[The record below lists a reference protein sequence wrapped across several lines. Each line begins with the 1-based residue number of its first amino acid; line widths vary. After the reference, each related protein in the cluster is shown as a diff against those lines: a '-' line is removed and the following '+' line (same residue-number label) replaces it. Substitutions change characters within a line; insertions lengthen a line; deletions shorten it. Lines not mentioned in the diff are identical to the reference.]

1 MVGSRLH
8 SEKFYYTVM
17 PCKSTPQSDSIPL
30 HTHSVFYMSSFKLS
44 THSSKM
50 PKPVVAIVGR
60 PNVGKSTL
68 FNRLV
73 GRTVAI
79 VSKQSGTTRDRVML
93 ETNWADHPFILVDTG
108 GLEVFPDTYLWRQ
121 VRAQVETAIDD
132 ADIIIM
138 VTDVTEGV
146 TGSDIDVADV
156 LRVGGKPVVLAV
168 NKVDTEQKAVGAIE
182 FHELGLG
189 DPHPISGYHN
199 LGLDDMM
206 AEIVT
211 HFPPE
216 PEFPEPD
223 ADLRLAIVGRPN
235 VGKSMLLNA
244 LTGESRSI
252 VSDVPGTTRD
262 TIDTLIR
269 YNDLDVLLIDTA
281 GIRRRGKIGTGI
293 EKYSVIR
300 SVRAIDRADV
310 VVLLMDAMEPA
321 TMQDTHIAGYI
332 LDAYKGVVFVINK
345 WDLLEGKGITKG
357 EIEALLRDRFRFAT
371 YAPICFTSAL
381 NAAGLEDLMDTSI
394 DVYNEWT
401 KGIPRYDLRRTMMS
415 AIAEHPPTG
424 IKGRT
429 LKIYSVSQEE
439 VAPPS
444 FTFFV
449 NRADSIHFSYE
460 RFLEN
465 RLRRAYD
472 FRGSPLRMRF
482 KGRRGR

>member
-1 MVGSRLH
+1 
-8 SEKFYYTVM
+8 
-17 PCKSTPQSDSIPL
+17 
-30 HTHSVFYMSSFKLS
+30 
-44 THSSKM
+44 M
-50 PKPVVAIVGR
+50 PKPGVAIVGR

-93 ETNWADHPFILVDTG
+93 ETNWDDHPFILVDTG
-108 GLEVFPDTYLWRQ
+108 GLEVFPDTDMWRQ
-121 VRAQVETAIDD
+121 VRGQVETAIDD

-138 VTDVTEGV
+138 VVNVTEGV
-146 TGSDIDVADV
+146 TGADIDVADL

-168 NKVDTEQKAVGAIE
+168 NKVDTEQKAAGALE
-182 FHELGLG
+182 FYELGL
-189 DPHPISGYHN
+189 DYPHPISGYHN

-206 AEIVT
+206 AEVVT

-244 LTGESRSI
+244 LTGENRSI
-252 VSDVPGTTRD
+252 VSDIPGTTRD
-262 TIDTLIR
+262 TIDTVIR
-269 YNDLDVLLIDTA
+269 YSDLDVLLIDTA

-321 TMQDTHIAGYI
+321 TLQDAHIAGYI
-332 LDAYKGVVFVINK
+332 LDAYKGVVFAVNK

-357 EIEALLRDRFRFAT
+357 EIETLLRGRFKFAA
-371 YAPICFTSAL
+371 YAPVCFTSAL
-381 NAAGLEDLMDTSI
+381 NSTGLDELIDTSI
-394 DVYNEWT
+394 DVYKEWT

-449 NRADSIHFSYE
+449 NRSDSIHFSYE

-465 RLRRAYD
+465 RLRRAYV

-482 KGRRGR
+482 RGRRG

>member
-1 MVGSRLH
+1 M
-8 SEKFYYTVM
+8 
-17 PCKSTPQSDSIPL
+17 
-30 HTHSVFYMSSFKLS
+30 
-44 THSSKM
+44 
-50 PKPVVAIVGR
+50 
-60 PNVGKSTL
+60 
-68 FNRLV
+68 
-73 GRTVAI
+73 
-79 VSKQSGTTRDRVML
+79 
-93 ETNWADHPFILVDTG
+93 
-108 GLEVFPDTYLWRQ
+108 WRQ
-121 VRAQVETAIDD
+121 VRGQVETAIDD

-138 VTDVTEGV
+138 VVDVTEGV
-146 TGSDIDVADV
+146 TGSDIDVADL

-168 NKVDTEQKAVGAIE
+168 NKVDTEQKAEGAFE
-182 FHELGLG
+182 FFELGLG
-189 DPHPISGYHN
+189 YPHPISGYHN

-206 AEIVT
+206 AEVVT

-244 LTGESRSI
+244 LTGENRSI
-252 VSDVPGTTRD
+252 VSDIPGTTRD
-262 TIDTLIR
+262 TIDTLIK
-269 YNDLDVLLIDTA
+269 YNDMDVLLIDTA

-332 LDAYKGVVFVINK
+332 LDAYKGVVFVVNK

-357 EIEALLRDRFRFAT
+357 EIEALLKDRFRFAT
-371 YAPICFTSAL
+371 YAPVCFTSAL
-381 NAAGLEDLMDTSI
+381 NGTGLEELMDTSL

-449 NRADSIHFSYE
+449 NRSDSIHFSYE

-472 FRGSPLRMRF
+472 FRGSPLKMRF

>member
-1 MVGSRLH
+1 MA
-8 SEKFYYTVM
+8 
-17 PCKSTPQSDSIPL
+17 
-30 HTHSVFYMSSFKLS
+30 
-44 THSSKM
+44 
-50 PKPVVAIVGR
+50 KPVVAIVGR

-93 ETNWADHPFILVDTG
+93 ETDWAEHNFILVDTG
-108 GLEVFPDTYLWRQ
+108 GLEIFPDTDMWRQ
-121 VRAQVETAIDD
+121 VRGQVETAIDD

-138 VTDVTEGV
+138 VVDVTEGV
-146 TGSDIDVADV
+146 TGSDIDVADL
-156 LRVGGKPVVLAV
+156 LRVGDKPVVLAV
-168 NKVDTEQKAVGAIE
+168 NKVDTEQKAAGAFE
-182 FHELGLG
+182 FFELGLG
-189 DPHPISGYHN
+189 YPHPISGYHN

-206 AEIVT
+206 AEVVT

-244 LTGESRSI
+244 LTGENRSI
-252 VSDVPGTTRD
+252 VSDIPGTTRD
-262 TIDTLIR
+262 TIDTLIK

-332 LDAYKGVVFVINK
+332 LDAYKGVVFVVNK

-357 EIEALLRDRFRFAT
+357 EIEALLKDRFRFAT

-381 NAAGLEDLMDTSI
+381 NSTGLEELLDTSL
-394 DVYNEWT
+394 DVYNEWS
-401 KGIPRYDLRRTMMS
+401 KGIPRSDLRRTMMS

-424 IKGRT
+424 IKGRS

-465 RLRRAYD
+465 RLRRAYE

-482 KGRRGR
+482 KGRRGSR

>member
-1 MVGSRLH
+1 MA
-8 SEKFYYTVM
+8 
-17 PCKSTPQSDSIPL
+17 
-30 HTHSVFYMSSFKLS
+30 
-44 THSSKM
+44 
-50 PKPVVAIVGR
+50 KPVVAIVGR

-93 ETNWADHPFILVDTG
+93 ETDWAEHNFILVDTG
-108 GLEVFPDTYLWRQ
+108 GLEIFPDTDMWRQ
-121 VRAQVETAIDD
+121 VRGQVETAIDD

-138 VTDVTEGV
+138 VVDVTEGV
-146 TGSDIDVADV
+146 TGSDIDVADL
-156 LRVGGKPVVLAV
+156 LRMGGKPVVLAV
-168 NKVDTEQKAVGAIE
+168 NKVDTDRKAEGAFE
-182 FHELGLG
+182 FFELGLG
-189 DPHPISGYHN
+189 YPHPISGYHN

-206 AEIVT
+206 AEVVT

-244 LTGESRSI
+244 LTGENRSI
-252 VSDVPGTTRD
+252 VSDIPGTTRD
-262 TIDTLIR
+262 TIDTLIK

-332 LDAYKGVVFVINK
+332 LDAYKGVVFVVNK

-357 EIEALLRDRFRFAT
+357 EIEALLKDRFRFAT

-381 NAAGLEDLMDTSI
+381 NGTGLEELMDTSL

-424 IKGRT
+424 IKGRS

-449 NRADSIHFSYE
+449 NRSDSIHFSYE

-465 RLRRAYD
+465 RLRRAYE

-482 KGRRGR
+482 KGRRG

>member
-1 MVGSRLH
+1 
-8 SEKFYYTVM
+8 
-17 PCKSTPQSDSIPL
+17 
-30 HTHSVFYMSSFKLS
+30 MS
-44 THSSKM
+44 
-50 PKPVVAIVGR
+50 KPVVAIVGR

-108 GLEVFPDTYLWRQ
+108 GLEVFPDTDLWRQ
-121 VRAQVETAIDD
+121 VRAQVEIAIDD

-138 VTDVTEGV
+138 VADVMEGV
-146 TGSDIDVADV
+146 TGSDIDVADL

-168 NKVDTEQKAVGAIE
+168 NKVDTEPKAAGALE

-244 LTGESRSI
+244 LTGENRSI

-262 TIDTLIR
+262 TIDTLIK
-269 YNDLDVLLIDTA
+269 YNDMDVLLIDTA

-345 WDLLEGKGITKG
+345 WDLLKGKGVTKG
-357 EIEALLRDRFRFAT
+357 EIEALLKDRFKFAT
-371 YAPICFTSAL
+371 YAPVCFTSAL
-381 NAAGLEDLMDTSI
+381 NSTGLEELLATSV

-401 KGIPRYDLRRTMMS
+401 KGIPRIDLRRTLMS

-465 RLRRAYD
+465 RLRRAYE
-472 FRGSPLRMRF
+472 FRGSPLKMRF
-482 KGRRGR
+482 KGRRR

>member
-1 MVGSRLH
+1 MA
-8 SEKFYYTVM
+8 
-17 PCKSTPQSDSIPL
+17 
-30 HTHSVFYMSSFKLS
+30 
-44 THSSKM
+44 
-50 PKPVVAIVGR
+50 KPVVAIVGR

-93 ETNWADHPFILVDTG
+93 ETEWADHPFILVDTG
-108 GLEVFPDTYLWRQ
+108 GLEVFPDTDLWRQ
-121 VRAQVETAIDD
+121 VRGQVETAIDD

-138 VTDVTEGV
+138 VVDVTEGV
-146 TGSDIDVADV
+146 TGSDIDVADL

-168 NKVDTEQKAVGAIE
+168 NKVDTELKASGALE
-182 FHELGLG
+182 FYELGLG
-189 DPHPISGYHN
+189 YPHPISGYHN

-206 AEIVT
+206 AEVVT

-244 LTGESRSI
+244 LTGENRSI
-252 VSDVPGTTRD
+252 VSDIPGTTRD

-269 YNDLDVLLIDTA
+269 YNDMDVLLIDTA

-310 VVLLMDAMEPA
+310 VVMLMDAMEPA
-321 TMQDTHIAGYI
+321 TMQDAHIAGYI
-332 LDAYKGVVFVINK
+332 MDAYKGIVLCINK
-345 WDLLEGKGITKG
+345 WDLLEGKGVTRG

-371 YAPICFTSAL
+371 YAPVCFTSAL
-381 NAAGLEDLMDTSI
+381 NGTGLEELLETSL

-449 NRADSIHFSYE
+449 NRSDSIHFSYE

-465 RLRRAYD
+465 RLRRAYS

-482 KGRRGR
+482 KGRRG

>member
-1 MVGSRLH
+1 
-8 SEKFYYTVM
+8 
-17 PCKSTPQSDSIPL
+17 
-30 HTHSVFYMSSFKLS
+30 
-44 THSSKM
+44 M

-108 GLEVFPDTYLWRQ
+108 GLEVFPDTDLWRQ

-206 AEIVT
+206 AEVVT

>member
-1 MVGSRLH
+1 VA
-8 SEKFYYTVM
+8 
-17 PCKSTPQSDSIPL
+17 
-30 HTHSVFYMSSFKLS
+30 
-44 THSSKM
+44 
-50 PKPVVAIVGR
+50 KPVVAIVGR

-108 GLEVFPDTYLWRQ
+108 GLEVFPDTDLWRQ
-121 VRAQVETAIDD
+121 VRAQVEIAIDD

-138 VTDVTEGV
+138 VADVMEGV
-146 TGSDIDVADV
+146 TGSDIDVADL

-168 NKVDTEQKAVGAIE
+168 NKVDTEPKAAGALE

-244 LTGESRSI
+244 LTGENRSI

-262 TIDTLIR
+262 TIDTLIK
-269 YNDLDVLLIDTA
+269 YNDMDVLLIDTA

-345 WDLLEGKGITKG
+345 WDLLKGKGVTKG
-357 EIEALLRDRFRFAT
+357 EIEALLKDRFKFAT
-371 YAPICFTSAL
+371 YAPVCFTSAL
-381 NAAGLEDLMDTSI
+381 NSTGLEELMATSV

-401 KGIPRYDLRRTMMS
+401 KGIPRTDLRRTLMS

-465 RLRRAYD
+465 RLRRAYE
-472 FRGSPLRMRF
+472 FRGSPLKMRF
-482 KGRRGR
+482 KGRRR

>member
-1 MVGSRLH
+1 VA
-8 SEKFYYTVM
+8 
-17 PCKSTPQSDSIPL
+17 
-30 HTHSVFYMSSFKLS
+30 
-44 THSSKM
+44 
-50 PKPVVAIVGR
+50 KPVVAIVGR

-108 GLEVFPDTYLWRQ
+108 GLEVFPDTDMWRQ

-138 VTDVTEGV
+138 VADVTQGV
-146 TGSDIDVADV
+146 TGSDIDVAEI

-168 NKVDTEQKAVGAIE
+168 NKVDTEQKAAGAVE
-182 FHELGLG
+182 FYELGLG
-189 DPHPISGYHN
+189 YPHPISGYHN

-206 AEIVT
+206 AEVVQ

-223 ADLRLAIVGRPN
+223 ADVRLAIVGRPN

-244 LTGESRSI
+244 LTGENRSI

-262 TIDTLIR
+262 TIDTLIK
-269 YNDLDVLLIDTA
+269 YNDMDVLLIDTA

-310 VVLLMDAMEPA
+310 VIMLMDAMEPA
-321 TMQDTHIAGYI
+321 TMQDAHIAGYI
-332 LDAYKGVVFVINK
+332 LDAYKGVVFGVNK
-345 WDLLEGKGITKG
+345 WDLLQGKGVTKG
-357 EIEALLRDRFRFAT
+357 EIEALLRDKFRFAT
-371 YAPICFTSAL
+371 YAPVCFMSAL
-381 NAAGLEDLMDTSI
+381 NSTGLDELMNTSI

-401 KGIPRYDLRRTMMS
+401 KGIPRSDLRRTMMS

-482 KGRRGR
+482 KGRRVR

>member
-1 MVGSRLH
+1 MA
-8 SEKFYYTVM
+8 
-17 PCKSTPQSDSIPL
+17 
-30 HTHSVFYMSSFKLS
+30 
-44 THSSKM
+44 
-50 PKPVVAIVGR
+50 KPVVAIVGR

-108 GLEVFPDTYLWRQ
+108 GLEVFPDTDMWRQ

-138 VTDVTEGV
+138 VVDVTEGV
-146 TGSDIDVADV
+146 TGSDIDVAEI

-168 NKVDTEQKAVGAIE
+168 NKVDTERKADGAVE
-182 FHELGLG
+182 FYELGLG
-189 DPHPISGYHN
+189 YPHPISGYHN

-206 AEIVT
+206 AEVVQ

-223 ADLRLAIVGRPN
+223 ADVRLAIVGRPN

-244 LTGESRSI
+244 LTGENRSI

-262 TIDTLIR
+262 TIDTLIK
-269 YNDLDVLLIDTA
+269 YNDMDVLLIDTA

-310 VVLLMDAMEPA
+310 VIMLMDAMEPA
-321 TMQDTHIAGYI
+321 TMQDAHIAGYI
-332 LDAYKGVVFVINK
+332 LDAYKGVVFGVNK
-345 WDLLEGKGITKG
+345 WDLLQGKGVTKG
-357 EIEALLRDRFRFAT
+357 EIEALLRDKFRFAT
-371 YAPICFTSAL
+371 YAPVCFMSAL
-381 NAAGLEDLMDTSI
+381 NSTGLDELMNTSI

-482 KGRRGR
+482 KGRRVR

>member
-1 MVGSRLH
+1 
-8 SEKFYYTVM
+8 
-17 PCKSTPQSDSIPL
+17 
-30 HTHSVFYMSSFKLS
+30 MS
-44 THSSKM
+44 
-50 PKPVVAIVGR
+50 KPVVAIVGR

-108 GLEVFPDTYLWRQ
+108 GLEVFPDTDLWRQ

-168 NKVDTEQKAVGAIE
+168 NKVDTEQKATGAIE

-206 AEIVT
+206 AEVVT

-321 TMQDTHIAGYI
+321 TMQDAHIAGYI
-332 LDAYKGVVFVINK
+332 LDAYKGVVFVVNK

-357 EIEALLRDRFRFAT
+357 EIEALLRDRFRFAA

-381 NAAGLEDLMDTSI
+381 NAAGLEELMDTSI

>member
-1 MVGSRLH
+1 MA
-8 SEKFYYTVM
+8 
-17 PCKSTPQSDSIPL
+17 
-30 HTHSVFYMSSFKLS
+30 
-44 THSSKM
+44 
-50 PKPVVAIVGR
+50 KPVVAIVGR

-93 ETNWADHPFILVDTG
+93 ETDWAEHNFILVDTG
-108 GLEVFPDTYLWRQ
+108 GLEVFPDTDMWRQ
-121 VRAQVETAIDD
+121 VRGQVETAIED

-138 VTDVTEGV
+138 VVDVTEGV
-146 TGSDIDVADV
+146 TGSDIDVADL
-156 LRVGGKPVVLAV
+156 LRMGGKPVVLAV
-168 NKVDTEQKAVGAIE
+168 NKVDTERKAEGAHE

-206 AEIVT
+206 AEVVI

-216 PEFPEPD
+216 PEFPEPE

-244 LTGESRSI
+244 LTGENRSI
-252 VSDVPGTTRD
+252 VSDIPGTTRD
-262 TIDTLIR
+262 TIDTLIK

-332 LDAYKGVVFVINK
+332 LDAYKGVVLVVNK

-357 EIEALLRDRFRFAT
+357 EIEALLKDRFRFAT

-381 NAAGLEDLMDTSI
+381 NSTGLEELLDTSL
-394 DVYNEWT
+394 DVYNEWS
-401 KGIPRYDLRRTMMS
+401 KGIPRSDLRRTMMS

-424 IKGRT
+424 IKGRS

-465 RLRRAYD
+465 RLRRAYE

-482 KGRRGR
+482 KGRRGSR

>member
-1 MVGSRLH
+1 MA
-8 SEKFYYTVM
+8 
-17 PCKSTPQSDSIPL
+17 
-30 HTHSVFYMSSFKLS
+30 
-44 THSSKM
+44 
-50 PKPVVAIVGR
+50 KPVVAIVGR

-93 ETNWADHPFILVDTG
+93 ETDWAEHNFILVDTG
-108 GLEVFPDTYLWRQ
+108 GLEIFPDTDMWRQ
-121 VRAQVETAIDD
+121 VRGQVETAIDD

-138 VTDVTEGV
+138 LVDVTEGV
-146 TGSDIDVADV
+146 TGSDIDVADL
-156 LRVGGKPVVLAV
+156 LRVGDKPVVLAV
-168 NKVDTEQKAVGAIE
+168 NKVDTEQKAAGAFE
-182 FHELGLG
+182 FFELGLG
-189 DPHPISGYHN
+189 YPHPISGYHN

-206 AEIVT
+206 AEVVT

-244 LTGESRSI
+244 LTGENRSI
-252 VSDVPGTTRD
+252 VSDIPGTTRD
-262 TIDTLIR
+262 TIDTLIK

-332 LDAYKGVVFVINK
+332 LDAYKGVVFVVNK

-357 EIEALLRDRFRFAT
+357 EIEALLKDRFRFAT

-381 NAAGLEDLMDTSI
+381 NSTGLEELLDTSL
-394 DVYNEWT
+394 DVYNEWS
-401 KGIPRYDLRRTMMS
+401 KGIPRSDLRRTMMS

-424 IKGRT
+424 IKGRS

-465 RLRRAYD
+465 RLRRAYE

-482 KGRRGR
+482 KGRRGSR

>member
-1 MVGSRLH
+1 MA
-8 SEKFYYTVM
+8 
-17 PCKSTPQSDSIPL
+17 
-30 HTHSVFYMSSFKLS
+30 
-44 THSSKM
+44 
-50 PKPVVAIVGR
+50 KPVVAIVGR

-93 ETNWADHPFILVDTG
+93 ETDWAEHPFILVDTG
-108 GLEVFPDTYLWRQ
+108 GLEVFPDTDMWRQ
-121 VRAQVETAIDD
+121 VRGQVETAIDD

-138 VTDVTEGV
+138 VVDVTEGV
-146 TGSDIDVADV
+146 TGSDIDVADL

-168 NKVDTEQKAVGAIE
+168 NKVDTEQKAEGAYE
-182 FHELGLG
+182 FFELGLG
-189 DPHPISGYHN
+189 YPHPISGYHN

-206 AEIVT
+206 AEVVT

-235 VGKSMLLNA
+235 VGKSMMLNA
-244 LTGESRSI
+244 LTGENRSI
-252 VSDVPGTTRD
+252 VSDIPGTTRD

-269 YNDLDVLLIDTA
+269 YNDMDVLLIDTA

-310 VVLLMDAMEPA
+310 VVMLMDAMEPA

-332 LDAYKGVVFVINK
+332 LDAYKGIVFVVNK

-357 EIEALLRDRFRFAT
+357 EIEALLKDRFRFAT

-381 NAAGLEDLMDTSI
+381 NGTGLEELMETSV

-424 IKGRT
+424 IKGRS

>member
-1 MVGSRLH
+1 MRGTSA
-8 SEKFYYTVM
+8 
-17 PCKSTPQSDSIPL
+17 PL
-30 HTHSVFYMSSFKLS
+30 SQKNSGDNVA
-44 THSSKM
+44 
-50 PKPVVAIVGR
+50 KPVVAIVGR

-93 ETNWADHPFILVDTG
+93 ETDWAEHNFILVDTG
-108 GLEVFPDTYLWRQ
+108 GLEVFPDTDMWRQ
-121 VRAQVETAIDD
+121 VRGQVETAIDD

-138 VTDVTEGV
+138 VVDVTEGV
-146 TGSDIDVADV
+146 TGSDIDVADL
-156 LRVGGKPVVLAV
+156 LRVGDKPVVLAV
-168 NKVDTEQKAVGAIE
+168 NKVDTEQKAAGAFE
-182 FHELGLG
+182 FFELGLG
-189 DPHPISGYHN
+189 YPHPISGYHN

-206 AEIVT
+206 AEVVT

-244 LTGESRSI
+244 LTGENRSI
-252 VSDVPGTTRD
+252 VSDIPGTTRD
-262 TIDTLIR
+262 TIDTLIK

-332 LDAYKGVVFVINK
+332 LDAYKGVVFVVNK

-357 EIEALLRDRFRFAT
+357 EIEALLKDRFRFAT

-381 NAAGLEDLMDTSI
+381 NGTGLEELMDTSL

-424 IKGRT
+424 IKGRS
-429 LKIYSVSQEE
+429 LKIYSVAQEE

-449 NRADSIHFSYE
+449 NRSDSIHFSYE

-465 RLRRAYD
+465 RLRRAYE

-482 KGRRGR
+482 KGRRG

>member
-1 MVGSRLH
+1 MA
-8 SEKFYYTVM
+8 
-17 PCKSTPQSDSIPL
+17 
-30 HTHSVFYMSSFKLS
+30 
-44 THSSKM
+44 
-50 PKPVVAIVGR
+50 KPVVAIVGR

-93 ETNWADHPFILVDTG
+93 ETDWAEHNFILVDTG
-108 GLEVFPDTYLWRQ
+108 GLEVFPDTDMWRQ
-121 VRAQVETAIDD
+121 VRGQVETAIDD

-138 VTDVTEGV
+138 VVDVTEGV
-146 TGSDIDVADV
+146 TGSDIDVAEL
-156 LRVGGKPVVLAV
+156 LRIGGKPVVLAV
-168 NKVDTEQKAVGAIE
+168 NKVDTEQKAEGAFE
-182 FHELGLG
+182 FFELGLG
-189 DPHPISGYHN
+189 YPHPISGYHN

-206 AEIVT
+206 AEVVT

-216 PEFPEPD
+216 PEFPEPE

-244 LTGESRSI
+244 LTGENRSI
-252 VSDVPGTTRD
+252 VSDIPGTTRD

-332 LDAYKGVVFVINK
+332 LDAYKGVVFVVNK

-357 EIEALLRDRFRFAT
+357 EVEALLKDRFRFAT

-381 NAAGLEDLMDTSI
+381 NGTGLEELMDTSL

>member
-1 MVGSRLH
+1 MA
-8 SEKFYYTVM
+8 
-17 PCKSTPQSDSIPL
+17 
-30 HTHSVFYMSSFKLS
+30 
-44 THSSKM
+44 
-50 PKPVVAIVGR
+50 KPVVAIVGR

-93 ETNWADHPFILVDTG
+93 ETDWAEHNFILVDTG
-108 GLEVFPDTYLWRQ
+108 GLEVFPDTDMWRQ
-121 VRAQVETAIDD
+121 VRGQVETAIDD

-138 VTDVTEGV
+138 VVDVTEGV
-146 TGSDIDVADV
+146 TGSDIDVADL

-168 NKVDTEQKAVGAIE
+168 NKVDTDRKAEGAFE
-182 FHELGLG
+182 FFELGLG
-189 DPHPISGYHN
+189 YPHPISGYHN

-206 AEIVT
+206 AEVVT

-244 LTGESRSI
+244 LTGENRSI
-252 VSDVPGTTRD
+252 VSDIPGTTRD
-262 TIDTLIR
+262 TIDTLIK

-332 LDAYKGVVFVINK
+332 LDAYKGVVFVVNK

-357 EIEALLRDRFRFAT
+357 EIEALLKDRFRFAT

-381 NAAGLEDLMDTSI
+381 NGTGLEELMDTSL

-449 NRADSIHFSYE
+449 NRTDSIHFSYE

-472 FRGSPLRMRF
+472 FRGSPLKMRF

>member
-1 MVGSRLH
+1 VA
-8 SEKFYYTVM
+8 
-17 PCKSTPQSDSIPL
+17 
-30 HTHSVFYMSSFKLS
+30 
-44 THSSKM
+44 
-50 PKPVVAIVGR
+50 KPVVAIVGR

-93 ETNWADHPFILVDTG
+93 ETDWAEQNFILVDTG
-108 GLEVFPDTYLWRQ
+108 GLEVFPDTDMWRQ
-121 VRAQVETAIDD
+121 VRGQVETAIDD

-138 VTDVTEGV
+138 VVDVTEGV
-146 TGSDIDVADV
+146 TGSDIDVADL

-168 NKVDTEQKAVGAIE
+168 NKVDTEQKAEGAFE
-182 FHELGLG
+182 FFELGLG
-189 DPHPISGYHN
+189 YPHPISGYHN

-206 AEIVT
+206 AEVVT

-216 PEFPEPD
+216 SEFPEPD

-244 LTGESRSI
+244 LTGENRSI
-252 VSDVPGTTRD
+252 VSDIPGTTRD
-262 TIDTLIR
+262 TIDTLIK
-269 YNDLDVLLIDTA
+269 YNDMDVLLIDTA

-332 LDAYKGVVFVINK
+332 LDAYKGVVLVVNK

-357 EIEALLRDRFRFAT
+357 ELVALLRDRFRFAT

-381 NAAGLEDLMDTSI
+381 NGTGLEELMDTSL

-449 NRADSIHFSYE
+449 NRSDSIHFSYE

-472 FRGSPLRMRF
+472 FRGSPLKMRF

>member
-1 MVGSRLH
+1 MA
-8 SEKFYYTVM
+8 
-17 PCKSTPQSDSIPL
+17 
-30 HTHSVFYMSSFKLS
+30 
-44 THSSKM
+44 
-50 PKPVVAIVGR
+50 KPVVAIVGR

-93 ETNWADHPFILVDTG
+93 ETDWAEHNFILVDTG
-108 GLEVFPDTYLWRQ
+108 GLEVFPDTDMWRQ
-121 VRAQVETAIDD
+121 VRGQVETAIDD

-138 VTDVTEGV
+138 VVDVTEGV
-146 TGSDIDVADV
+146 TGSDIDVADL

-168 NKVDTEQKAVGAIE
+168 NKVDTEKKAEGAFE
-182 FHELGLG
+182 FYELGLG
-189 DPHPISGYHN
+189 YPHPISGYHN
-199 LGLDDMM
+199 IGLDDMM
-206 AEIVT
+206 VEVVT

-216 PEFPEPD
+216 PEFPEPE

-244 LTGESRSI
+244 LTGENRSI
-252 VSDVPGTTRD
+252 VSDIPGTTRD
-262 TIDTLIR
+262 TIDTLIQ
-269 YNDLDVLLIDTA
+269 YNDMDVLLIDTA

-332 LDAYKGVVFVINK
+332 LDAYKGVVFVVNK

-357 EIEALLRDRFRFAT
+357 EIEALLKDRFRFAA

-381 NAAGLEDLMDTSI
+381 NGTGLEELMNTSL

-465 RLRRAYD
+465 RLRRAYE
-472 FRGSPLRMRF
+472 FKGSPLKMRF
-482 KGRRGR
+482 KGRRRR

>member
-1 MVGSRLH
+1 MAERVGGGPFTENSRDN
-8 SEKFYYTVM
+8 VA
-17 PCKSTPQSDSIPL
+17 
-30 HTHSVFYMSSFKLS
+30 
-44 THSSKM
+44 
-50 PKPVVAIVGR
+50 KPVVAIVGR

-93 ETNWADHPFILVDTG
+93 ETDWAEHNFILVDTG
-108 GLEVFPDTYLWRQ
+108 GLEVFPDTDMWRQ
-121 VRAQVETAIDD
+121 VRGQVETAIDD

-138 VTDVTEGV
+138 VVDVTEGV
-146 TGSDIDVADV
+146 TGSDIDVADL

-168 NKVDTEQKAVGAIE
+168 NKVDTDRKAEGAFE
-182 FHELGLG
+182 FFELGLG
-189 DPHPISGYHN
+189 YPHPISGYHN

-206 AEIVT
+206 AEVVT

-244 LTGESRSI
+244 LTGENRSI
-252 VSDVPGTTRD
+252 VSDIPGTTRD
-262 TIDTLIR
+262 TIDTLIK

-332 LDAYKGVVFVINK
+332 LDAYKGVVFVVNK

-357 EIEALLRDRFRFAT
+357 EIEALLKDRFRFAT

-381 NAAGLEDLMDTSI
+381 NGTGLEELMDTSL

-472 FRGSPLRMRF
+472 FRGSPLKMRF

>member
-1 MVGSRLH
+1 MA
-8 SEKFYYTVM
+8 
-17 PCKSTPQSDSIPL
+17 
-30 HTHSVFYMSSFKLS
+30 
-44 THSSKM
+44 
-50 PKPVVAIVGR
+50 KPVVAIVGR

-93 ETNWADHPFILVDTG
+93 ETDWAEQNFILVDTG
-108 GLEVFPDTYLWRQ
+108 GLEVFPDTDMWRQ
-121 VRAQVETAIDD
+121 VRGQVETAIDD

-138 VTDVTEGV
+138 VVDVTEGV
-146 TGSDIDVADV
+146 TGSDIDVADL

-168 NKVDTEQKAVGAIE
+168 NKVDTEQKAEGAFE
-182 FHELGLG
+182 FFELGLG
-189 DPHPISGYHN
+189 YPHPISGYHN

-206 AEIVT
+206 AEVVT

-216 PEFPEPD
+216 SEFPEPD

-244 LTGESRSI
+244 LTGENRSI
-252 VSDVPGTTRD
+252 VSDIPGTTRD
-262 TIDTLIR
+262 TIDTLIK
-269 YNDLDVLLIDTA
+269 YNDMDVLLIDTA

-332 LDAYKGVVFVINK
+332 LDAYKGVVFVVNK

-357 EIEALLRDRFRFAT
+357 ELVALLRDRFRFAT

-381 NAAGLEDLMDTSI
+381 NGTGLEELMDTSL

-449 NRADSIHFSYE
+449 NRSDSIHFSYE

-472 FRGSPLRMRF
+472 FRGSPLKMRF

>member
-1 MVGSRLH
+1 
-8 SEKFYYTVM
+8 
-17 PCKSTPQSDSIPL
+17 
-30 HTHSVFYMSSFKLS
+30 
-44 THSSKM
+44 
-50 PKPVVAIVGR
+50 
-60 PNVGKSTL
+60 
-68 FNRLV
+68 
-73 GRTVAI
+73 
-79 VSKQSGTTRDRVML
+79 
-93 ETNWADHPFILVDTG
+93 
-108 GLEVFPDTYLWRQ
+108 
-121 VRAQVETAIDD
+121 
-132 ADIIIM
+132 
-138 VTDVTEGV
+138 
-146 TGSDIDVADV
+146 
-156 LRVGGKPVVLAV
+156 
-168 NKVDTEQKAVGAIE
+168 
-182 FHELGLG
+182 
-189 DPHPISGYHN
+189 
-199 LGLDDMM
+199 
-206 AEIVT
+206 
-211 HFPPE
+211 
-216 PEFPEPD
+216 
-223 ADLRLAIVGRPN
+223 
-235 VGKSMLLNA
+235 MLLNA
-244 LTGESRSI
+244 LTGENRSI
-252 VSDVPGTTRD
+252 VSDIPGTTRD

-269 YNDLDVLLIDTA
+269 YNDMDVLLIDTA

-332 LDAYKGVVFVINK
+332 LDAYKGVVFVVNK

-357 EIEALLRDRFRFAT
+357 EIEALLKDRFRFAT

-381 NAAGLEDLMDTSI
+381 NGTGLEELMDTSL

>member
-1 MVGSRLH
+1 VA
-8 SEKFYYTVM
+8 
-17 PCKSTPQSDSIPL
+17 
-30 HTHSVFYMSSFKLS
+30 
-44 THSSKM
+44 
-50 PKPVVAIVGR
+50 KPVVAIVGR

-108 GLEVFPDTYLWRQ
+108 GLEVFPDTDLWRQ
-121 VRAQVETAIDD
+121 VRAQVEIAIDD

-138 VTDVTEGV
+138 VADVMEGV
-146 TGSDIDVADV
+146 TGSDIDVADL

-168 NKVDTEQKAVGAIE
+168 NKVDTEPKAAGALE

-244 LTGESRSI
+244 LTGENRSI

-262 TIDTLIR
+262 TIDTLIK
-269 YNDLDVLLIDTA
+269 YNDMDVLLIDTA
-281 GIRRRGKIGTGI
+281 GIRRRGKIGTGV

-310 VVLLMDAMEPA
+310 VVMLMDAMEPA

-332 LDAYKGVVFVINK
+332 LDAYKGVVLVVNK
-345 WDLLEGKGITKG
+345 WDLLQGKGVTKG
-357 EIEALLRDRFRFAT
+357 EIEALLRDKFRFAT

-381 NAAGLEDLMDTSI
+381 NATGLDELMATSV

-401 KGIPRYDLRRTMMS
+401 KGIPRSDLRRTMMS

-465 RLRRAYD
+465 RLRRAYE
-472 FRGSPLRMRF
+472 FRGSPLKMRF
-482 KGRRGR
+482 KGRRR

>member
-1 MVGSRLH
+1 MA
-8 SEKFYYTVM
+8 
-17 PCKSTPQSDSIPL
+17 
-30 HTHSVFYMSSFKLS
+30 
-44 THSSKM
+44 
-50 PKPVVAIVGR
+50 KPVVAIVGR

-68 FNRLV
+68 FNRLI

-93 ETNWADHPFILVDTG
+93 ETNWADHPFIIVDTG
-108 GLEVFPDTYLWRQ
+108 GLEVFPDTDMWRQ
-121 VRAQVETAIDD
+121 VRSQVETAIDD

-138 VTDVTEGV
+138 VVDVTEGV
-146 TGSDIDVADV
+146 TGSDIDVADI

-168 NKVDTEQKAVGAIE
+168 NKVDTEQKADGAIE
-182 FHELGLG
+182 FYELGIG
-189 DPHPISGYHN
+189 YPHPISGYHN

-206 AEIVT
+206 AEVVE

-244 LTGESRSI
+244 LTGENRSI

-262 TIDTLIR
+262 TIDTLIK
-269 YNDLDVLLIDTA
+269 YNEMDVLLIDTA

-310 VVLLMDAMEPA
+310 VIMLMDAMEPA
-321 TMQDTHIAGYI
+321 TMQDAHIAGYVM
-332 LDAYKGVVFVINK
+332 DAYKGIVFCVNK
-345 WDLLEGKGITKG
+345 WDLLEGKGVTQG
-357 EIEALLRDRFRFAT
+357 EVQALLRDRFRFAT
-371 YAPICFTSAL
+371 YAPVCFTSAL
-381 NAAGLEDLMDTSI
+381 NATGLDELMDTSI

-465 RLRRAYD
+465 RLRRAYE
-472 FRGSPLRMRF
+472 FRGSPVRMRF

>member
-1 MVGSRLH
+1 MADGPFTENSGDNVA
-8 SEKFYYTVM
+8 
-17 PCKSTPQSDSIPL
+17 
-30 HTHSVFYMSSFKLS
+30 
-44 THSSKM
+44 
-50 PKPVVAIVGR
+50 KPVVAIVGR

-108 GLEVFPDTYLWRQ
+108 GLEVFPDTDMWRQ

-138 VTDVTEGV
+138 VVDVTEGV
-146 TGSDIDVADV
+146 TGSDIDVAEI

-168 NKVDTEQKAVGAIE
+168 NKVDTERKADGAVE
-182 FHELGLG
+182 FYELGLG
-189 DPHPISGYHN
+189 YPHPISGYHN

-206 AEIVT
+206 AEVVQ

-223 ADLRLAIVGRPN
+223 ADVRLAIVGRPN

-244 LTGESRSI
+244 LTGENRSI

-262 TIDTLIR
+262 TIDTLIK
-269 YNDLDVLLIDTA
+269 YNDMDVLLIDTA

-310 VVLLMDAMEPA
+310 VIMLMDAMEPA
-321 TMQDTHIAGYI
+321 TMQDAHIAGYI
-332 LDAYKGVVFVINK
+332 LDAYKGVVFGVNK
-345 WDLLEGKGITKG
+345 WDLLQGKGVTKG
-357 EIEALLRDRFRFAT
+357 EIEALLRDKFRFAT
-371 YAPICFTSAL
+371 YAPVCFMSAL
-381 NAAGLEDLMDTSI
+381 NSTGLDELMNTSI

-482 KGRRGR
+482 KGRRVR

>member
-1 MVGSRLH
+1 MA
-8 SEKFYYTVM
+8 
-17 PCKSTPQSDSIPL
+17 
-30 HTHSVFYMSSFKLS
+30 
-44 THSSKM
+44 
-50 PKPVVAIVGR
+50 KPVVAIVGR

-68 FNRLV
+68 FNRLI

-93 ETNWADHPFILVDTG
+93 ETNWADHPFVIVDTG
-108 GLEVFPDTYLWRQ
+108 GLEVFPDTDMWRQ
-121 VRAQVETAIDD
+121 VRSQVETAIDD

-138 VTDVTEGV
+138 VVDVTEGV
-146 TGSDIDVADV
+146 TGSDIDVADI

-168 NKVDTEQKAVGAIE
+168 NKVDTEQKADGAIE
-182 FHELGLG
+182 FYELGIG
-189 DPHPISGYHN
+189 YPHPISGYHN

-206 AEIVT
+206 AEVVE

-244 LTGESRSI
+244 LTGENRSI

-262 TIDTLIR
+262 TIDTLIK
-269 YNDLDVLLIDTA
+269 YNEMDVLLIDTA

-310 VVLLMDAMEPA
+310 VIMLMDAMEPA
-321 TMQDTHIAGYI
+321 TMQDAHIAGYVM
-332 LDAYKGVVFVINK
+332 DAYKGIVFCVNK
-345 WDLLEGKGITKG
+345 WDLLEGKGVTQG
-357 EIEALLRDRFRFAT
+357 EVQALLRDRFRFAT
-371 YAPICFTSAL
+371 YAPVCFTSAL
-381 NAAGLEDLMDTSI
+381 NATGLDELMDTSI

-465 RLRRAYD
+465 RLRRAYE
-472 FRGSPLRMRF
+472 FRGSPVRMRF

>member
-1 MVGSRLH
+1 MA
-8 SEKFYYTVM
+8 
-17 PCKSTPQSDSIPL
+17 
-30 HTHSVFYMSSFKLS
+30 
-44 THSSKM
+44 
-50 PKPVVAIVGR
+50 KPVVAIVGR

-93 ETNWADHPFILVDTG
+93 ETDWAEHNFILVDTG
-108 GLEVFPDTYLWRQ
+108 GLEIFPDTDMWRQ
-121 VRAQVETAIDD
+121 VRGQVETAIDD

-138 VTDVTEGV
+138 VVDVTEGV
-146 TGSDIDVADV
+146 TGSDIDVADL
-156 LRVGGKPVVLAV
+156 LRMGGKPVVLAV
-168 NKVDTEQKAVGAIE
+168 NKVDTEQKAAGAVE
-182 FHELGLG
+182 FFELGLG
-189 DPHPISGYHN
+189 YPHPISGYHN

-206 AEIVT
+206 AEVVT

-244 LTGESRSI
+244 LTGENRSI
-252 VSDVPGTTRD
+252 VSDIPGTTRD
-262 TIDTLIR
+262 TIDTLIK

-332 LDAYKGVVFVINK
+332 LDAYKGVVFVVNK

-357 EIEALLRDRFRFAT
+357 EIEALLKDRFRFAT

-381 NAAGLEDLMDTSI
+381 NGTGLEELMDTSL

-424 IKGRT
+424 IKGRS

-449 NRADSIHFSYE
+449 NR
-460 RFLEN
+460 
-465 RLRRAYD
+465 
-472 FRGSPLRMRF
+472 
-482 KGRRGR
+482 